1 VLSYNWFD
9 AENRYNEENGTT
21 ITAQGAANTDLFRK
35 SYQFNTNSTV
45 MGTADYKINRNNS
58 ILFTTLF
65 LNSTSQDY
73 SEYEGFNIEF
83 SGLDQIGFI
92 KRGTFDK
99 TQLIVNQLLGKHK
112 YNNRLQQIESW
123 I

>member
-1 VLSYNWFD
+1 VLFLQLVD
-9 AENRYNEENGTT
+9 AENRYNEGIYRTT

-112 YNNRLQQIESW
+112 YNDRITAN
-123 I
+123 

>member
-1 VLSYNWFD
+1 VLP
-9 AENRYNEENGTT
+9 
-21 ITAQGAANTDLFRK
+21 ITDLFRK

-45 MGTADYKINRNNS
+45 RVGAALSNK
-58 ILFTTLF
+58 TLYC
-65 LNSTSQDY
+65 LLLYSCLPQDY

-112 YNNRLQQIESW
+112 YNKE
-123 I
+123 